1 MENIENLDLL
11 RPVSHTKRLDL
22 VSGSGASM
30 MTSDGKEYLDFNEIC
45 VVLGQ
50 NDRHFIDRMTKALG
64 GVTSGKRGYSD
75 DKLEL
80 YGYLDRTT
88 GHAFKGIHLTSSG
101 SETTEW
107 AVKLAQKITSK
118 SEVLSFWN
126 SIHGRTHLSASM
138 SGLPKRK
145 TLYGPVCPGTANPS
159 DIEVALS
166 LGLKTVKFFPAEA
179 AGGLKYIKSIAAPYV
194 DMKFMPTGGV
204 NEKNLLDYLSF
215 NKIICCGGS
224 WMVPGDAVKARDWD
238 RIRTLT
244 ASAVHLMLG
253 LEIAHVGINSADEA
267 EAMDTATKLCK
278 LLGWTMKVGN
288 SSIFAGTGIE
298 VMKSPF
304 RGAKG
309 HIGIK
314 TNFIVRAKAY
324 LERQGFEFDESSA
337 NVKDGQLKAI
347 YLKDEIAGFAIHLVQ
362 K

>member
-1 MENIENLDLL
+1 MCMSETIKSLGVV
-11 RPVSHTKRLDL
+11 PV
-22 VSGSGASM
+22 
-30 MTSDGKEYLDFNEIC
+30 
-45 VVLGQ
+45 VVLE
-50 NDRHFIDRMTKALG
+50 DAKDAKPLAKALVEG
-64 GVTSGKRGYSD
+64 GLPCAEVTFRTAAAEESIRLMTEAYPDMLVGAGTVLTIDQVNRAVNAGAKFIVSPGFDPEIVDYCLNRGIPVFPGCVTATEVAMAVKRGM
-75 DKLEL
+75 K
-80 YGYLDRTT
+80 
-88 GHAFKGIHLTSSG
+88 
-101 SETTEW
+101 
-107 AVKLAQKITSK
+107 V
-118 SEVLSFWN
+118 
-126 SIHGRTHLSASM
+126 
-138 SGLPKRK
+138 
-145 TLYGPVCPGTANPS
+145 
-159 DIEVALS
+159 
-166 LGLKTVKFFPAEA
+166 VKFFPAETSGGVA
-179 AGGLKYIKSIAAPYV
+179 AIKALAAPYT
-194 DMKFMPTGGV
+194 DISFMPTGGV

-224 WMVPGDAVKARDWD
+224 WMVPGDAVKAKDWD
-238 RIRTLT
+238 RIRALT
-244 ASAVHLMLG
+244 SSAVQLMLG

-304 RGAKG
+304 RGTKG